1 MNSQTIPVINA
12 SELRSDASMRA
23 LDAACRDWGIFQ
35 VVEHGISSHLTQDL
49 LRVTTEFFHQPSAIK
64 REISRSLK
72 NHWGFFDKELTKNI
86 RDQKEVYDYGPE
98 QDSILT
104 PQWPAALP
112 EFKKTILSSY
122 SAFEQLA
129 FNLLEAMVANLDET
143 MEQVM
148 PQFEPQHT
156 SFLRLNYY
164 PTRQEQSIPLSA
176 NKPAA
181 GQLGI
186 NPHTDAGALTVLL
199 QDQVSGLEVFKNG
212 SWHKMLA
219 NEEALLINIGDVMQV
234 WSNDRYQA
242 PLHRV
247 LTEANKERF
256 SAPFFLNP
264 AYQAQY
270 QPLPAT
276 VSTDNPPRYSPINW
290 KDFREKRAA
299 GDYAD
304 YGEEV
309 QISHYRI

>member
-1 MNSQTIPVINA
+1 MSSQIIPVINV
-12 SELRSDASMRA
+12 SELHSDASMRT
-23 LDAACRDWGIFQ
+23 LDAACRNWGIFQ
-35 VVEHGISSHLTQDL
+35 IVGHNINSQLMQDL
-49 LRVTTEFFHQPSAIK
+49 LRVTGEFFHQPSAIK
-64 REISRSLK
+64 REISRSLE
-72 NHWGFFDKELTKNI
+72 NHWGFFDQELTKNI
-86 RDQKEVYDYGPE
+86 RDQKEVYDYGSE
-98 QDSILT
+98 QDSILS

-112 EFKKTILSSY
+112 EFKDLVLSSY

-129 FNLLEAMVANLDET
+129 FSLLEAMIANLGET
-143 MEQVM
+143 MDRVT

-164 PTRQEQSIPLSA
+164 PTRQDQTIPLPA
-176 NKPAA
+176 NEPTE

-199 QDQVSGLEVFKNG
+199 QDQVSGLEVFKDG

-219 NEEALLINIGDVMQV
+219 SEEALLINIGDVMQV

-247 LTEANKERF
+247 LTEPSKERF

-264 AYQAQY
+264 AYQGQY

-276 VSTDNPPRYSPINW
+276 VSADNPPRYSPINW